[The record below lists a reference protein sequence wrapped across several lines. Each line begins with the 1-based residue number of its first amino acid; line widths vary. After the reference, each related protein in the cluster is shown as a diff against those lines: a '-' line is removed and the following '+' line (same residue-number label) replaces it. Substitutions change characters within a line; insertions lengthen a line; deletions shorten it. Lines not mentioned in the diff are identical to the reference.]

1 MVFCSSWKIV
11 NSEGGLI
18 EHIKTHKCYASL
30 EETERLE
37 FTMLLSILW
46 ISFWPQKCGYGYIC
60 RVWHGGC
67 CCFRERRLCRRTV
80 QCSKGGKQRPS
91 VKRCSLDTVISSYW
105 IHFVTTWEITKIII
119 CENCKLENKAN
130 LYMDWVW
137 CDDQLYHRSADD
149 CFSSF
154 NNLLRIVIYQF
165 LSIAICFYYFEVHD
179 SRLIDVVVIVDF

>member
-18 EHIKTHKCYASL
+18 EHIKMHKCYASL

-37 FTMLLSILW
+37 FTMLVSIFW
-46 ISFWPQKCGYGYIC
+46 ISFWPQKCGYIC

-67 CCFRERRLCRRTV
+67 CCFRERRLCRRTM

-91 VKRCSLDTVISSYW
+91 VKRCSLDTLISSYW
-105 IHFVTTWEITKIII
+105 IHFVTTWEIIKIVI

-137 CDDQLYHRSADD
+137 WPAVPQVCWW
-149 CFSSF
+149 
-154 NNLLRIVIYQF
+154 LLFIF
-165 LSIAICFYYFEVHD
+165 
-179 SRLIDVVVIVDF
+179 